1 MLVNQEDD
9 YYIALG
15 DFNGVEEV
23 DEDMGYGNGG
33 ALSKW
38 LSRLGDFRRNRNFG
52 GDGKE
57 KIPCDW
63 DWAEC
68 SVTCGGGVQKSVV
81 TWKSDEDTE
90 CNPPESKQC
99 NSRPCE

>member
-1 MLVNQEDD
+1 MKRDFRRHQEDEFTENPGN
-9 YYIALG
+9 ALG
-15 DFNGVEEV
+15 K
-23 DEDMGYGNGG
+23 MTGG

-38 LSRLGDFRRNRNFG
+38 LGRLDDFRRNRNFG
-52 GDGKE
+52 GKE

-63 DWAEC
+63 DWSEC